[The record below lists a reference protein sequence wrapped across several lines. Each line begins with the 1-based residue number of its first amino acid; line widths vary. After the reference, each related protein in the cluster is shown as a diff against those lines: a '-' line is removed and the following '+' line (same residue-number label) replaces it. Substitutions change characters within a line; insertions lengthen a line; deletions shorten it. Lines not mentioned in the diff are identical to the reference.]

1 MARVRIVRFIVT
13 SLILALSQ
21 GRALASPWP
30 STYPGAYASIVDE
43 ASREGS
49 LTIWSVTDSRQ
60 VTALLAGFRQLYPR
74 IAVHY
79 VELPAKELYSNF
91 LAEEQAGRGTSDFLW
106 SSAMDLQIKLVN
118 DGYSQ
123 PYASPERASL
133 PPWAVWKN
141 EAWGITAEPIVF
153 VYNRRLLRAFPKVPG
168 THPDLVRFLKR
179 NGTAL
184 HGKVATY
191 DPTVSAVGYLYLS
204 QDSQA
209 NLNTWDLVSA
219 LGRAGV
225 KLFATTG
232 EILTRLADRRLA
244 FAYDMVGSYALE
256 AQAHNP
262 DIGVIVPRD
271 YALVMSRIAVIPK
284 AARHPNAA
292 RLFLDYLL
300 SRSGQAHLADQYMI
314 PVRTNFPL
322 SPGLRIIEGSE
333 RAIRVGPA
341 LLVHQDQL
349 TRRKFLRDWARAL
362 ANRPSPAS
370 GASPLAHGKHVA
382 TRAGG
387 PRAGG

>member
-1 MARVRIVRFIVT
+1 MRVWRLMATTLV
-13 SLILALSQ
+13 LALCL
-21 GRALASPWP
+21 GRAAANPWP
-30 STYPGAYASIVDE
+30 STYPGSYRSMVGE

-60 VTALLAGFRQLYPR
+60 VTALLAGFRHLYPR

-123 PYASPERASL
+123 PYVSPERASL

-153 VYNRRLLRAFPKVPG
+153 VYNRRLLRAYPNIPD
-168 THPDLVRFLKR
+168 THPDLVRFLSR
-179 NGTAL
+179 NAAAL

-191 DPTVSAVGYLYLS
+191 DPAISAVGYLYLA
-204 QDSQA
+204 QDRQA
-209 NLNTWDLVSA
+209 NLNTWELVSA
-219 LGRAGV
+219 FGRAGV
-225 KLFATTG
+225 KLFPTT
-232 EILTRLADRRLA
+232 EDILTRLADRRLA
-244 FAYDMVGSYALE
+244 FAYDMIGSYALE

-271 YALVMSRIAVIPK
+271 YALVMSRIAMIPK

-300 SRSGQAHLADQYMI
+300 SRSGQSHLADQYMT
-314 PVRTNFPL
+314 PVRTNFPIP
-322 SPGLRIIEGSE
+322 SGLRLIQGSK

-349 TRRKFLRDWARAL
+349 TRRKFLRDWTRAL
-362 ANRPSPAS
+362 ANR
-370 GASPLAHGKHVA
+370 
-382 TRAGG
+382 
-387 PRAGG
+387 